1 MFISVIVLIYN
12 EEGNIEPQTEA
23 LLSSFGKHKL
33 DGEILLMDDGSED
46 ETPGVCDRLDEK
58 YPLVRA
64 LHHRPNKG
72 RSFGIQTGFA
82 EAKGDIVFIIDG
94 DQQYEPDE
102 IPKFIEKIEEGWDV
116 VSGLRTDRADKS
128 HRSFISRT
136 YNWLLI
142 KRKFKLDVRDQNSG
156 FKAFKKDVVKNF
168 GFEPEG
174 YLGLHRYI
182 LPLAKIK
189 GYTITEI
196 PIKHYPRTSGKSYI
210 KSYTVPF
217 IAFRDYMKFVKQ
229 YKKEI
234 KAFCKAASTVSTKAP
249 NKP

>member
-23 LLSSFGKHKL
+23 ILASFRKH
-33 DGEILLMDDGSED
+33 DVGGEVLLMDDGSED
-46 ETPGVCDRLDEK
+46 SSPGICDRLDER
-58 YPLVRA
+58 YPQVRA
-64 LHHRPNKG
+64 LHHNPNRG

-82 EAKGDIVFIIDG
+82 EAEGDIVFIMDG

-102 IPKFIEKIEEGWDV
+102 IPKFIAAIREGWDV
-116 VSGLRTDRADKS
+116 VSGLRTDRADMS

-156 FKAFKKDVVKNF
+156 FKAFRKEVVKNF

-217 IAFRDYMKFVKQ
+217 IALRDYFRFVRLHRA
-229 YKKEI
+229 EI
-234 KAFCKAASTVSTKAP
+234 RAATRK
-249 NKP
+249 